1 MHKSENLPVARTEY
15 SSDLRS
21 RCVSGKE
28 PGLGRRRRGAR
39 CGGNGIF
46 VGKAGIGVN
55 SDPGFLRFKQ

>member
-28 PGLGRRRRGAR
+28 PGLGRRRRG
-39 CGGNGIF
+39 GNGIF

-55 SDPGFLRFKQ
+55 SDPGFLRFKR